1 MKYTAVSMPTV
12 THAIKAKRFLQS
24 QGYKCEVR
32 RSPKAS
38 EYGCTHVII
47 VNGDKDIVIA
57 LLKKHH
63 IEYGKI
69 ISDGVTQWQ

>member
-12 THAIKAKRFLQS
+12 THAIKAKRFLRS
-24 QGYKCEVR
+24 QGYNCEIR
-32 RSPKAS
+32 RSPKTS

-57 LLKKHH
+57 LFKKHN
-63 IEYGKI
+63 IEYGKLI
-69 ISDGVTQWQ
+69 NDEVTL